1 MFDRDIMYSLMAI
14 DIKIYL
20 KWYFHTEV
28 GIMNTT
34 QKSKDMF
41 LKRERVDL
49 DNDEEYEQNRYQY
62 RYANFNIFILFILE
76 KIQPI
81 TELDKSCLVHQAI
94 AHHPSKLMSP
104 R

>member
-1 MFDRDIMYSLMAI
+1 MFDRDIMYSLMTI
-14 DIKIYL
+14 DIEIYL

-41 LKRERVDL
+41 LKKERVDL
-49 DNDEEYEQNRYQY
+49 DNDEEYEQNRYG
-62 RYANFNIFILFILE
+62 NVNIFILFILE

-81 TELDKSCLVHQAI
+81 TELDKSCLVHHNI
-94 AHHPSKLMSP
+94 AHHPSKLMSL